1 VASYTLKR
9 GRRYAATISL
19 GFVERLAD
27 NEMIAEKFRA
37 AGFSDVTVTGSGNV
51 RYAEGLW
58 SADDITPAS
67 VPEQVTEISEIA

>member
-1 VASYTLKR
+1 MVSYDLKR

-27 NEMIAEKFRA
+27 NETIAEKFRA

-51 RYAEGLW
+51 RQAEGVW
-58 SADDITPAS
+58 AADDIMPAT
-67 VPEQVTEISEIA
+67 VPSQVTEITEIA